1 MSTGFEGQV
10 ETHKHTFAVA
20 DIGDFDLDE
29 DRSIAPSIKSALKDH
44 NIEADVDVCEWNAG
58 MAEIYTN
65 SSEADV
71 LKALENENIIDARE
85 TILPIKGHR
94 IA

>member
-1 MSTGFEGQV
+1 MKTNKI
-10 ETHKHTFAVA
+10 TIAVA
-20 DIGDFDLDE
+20 DIGDWDLDE

-65 SSEADV
+65 SSETDV